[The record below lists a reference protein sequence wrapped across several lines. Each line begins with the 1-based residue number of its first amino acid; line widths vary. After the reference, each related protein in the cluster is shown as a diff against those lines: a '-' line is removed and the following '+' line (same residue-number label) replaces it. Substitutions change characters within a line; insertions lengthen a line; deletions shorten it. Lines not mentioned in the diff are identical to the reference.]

1 MAKNYPY
8 ICHKLFCNSTL
19 QDKKAGNEIP
29 LTSRMNAAD
38 TCLTLYTVAVR
49 HISTPTANSLQT
61 NSTMSTRYSTAH
73 GDCHQLKYA
82 APLLFTTVLFH

>member
-8 ICHKLFCNSTL
+8 ICHKRFCNSTL

-29 LTSRMNAAD
+29 LTSPNECSGHLFDIVHRNGA
-38 TCLTLYTVAVR
+38 THLYTN
-49 HISTPTANSLQT
+49 ANSLQI

-82 APLLFTTVLFH
+82 YPLQFTTVLFH

>member
-8 ICHKLFCNSTL
+8 ICHKRFCNSTL

-38 TCLTLYTVAVR
+38 TCLTLYTV
-49 HISTPTANSLQT
+49 
-61 NSTMSTRYSTAH
+61 
-73 GDCHQLKYA
+73 
-82 APLLFTTVLFH
+82 TV